1 MKFILK
7 ILLAPV
13 MLTLWLIECLCKL
26 ALKLSSVVFVLVSLL
41 FIAAGEVYPKS
52 RTNLRNG
59 TVKPICISAKDTGR

>member
-26 ALKLSSVVFVLVSLL
+26 ALKLSSVIFVLALHH
-41 FIAAGEVYPKS
+41 KS
-52 RTNLRNG
+52 VVRRSRSQNSSVPCRT
-59 TVKPICISAKDTGR
+59 